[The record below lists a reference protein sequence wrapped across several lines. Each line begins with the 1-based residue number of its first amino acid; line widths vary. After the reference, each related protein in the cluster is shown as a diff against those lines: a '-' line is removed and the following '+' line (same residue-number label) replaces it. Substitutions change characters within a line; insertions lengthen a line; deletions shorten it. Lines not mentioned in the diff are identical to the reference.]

1 MLVSCVYVCKSSR
14 IIYIYLHIHTSIYI
28 IYMYV
33 YIIYIYNYK
42 YKEIVNLHFYI
53 FARSKKILTYLTY

>member
-1 MLVSCVYVCKSSR
+1 
-14 IIYIYLHIHTSIYI
+14 
-28 IYMYV
+28 MYV